1 MLLCQSEQLPIIA
14 IIATDPTSIITIIP
28 AAAAAFIAELK
39 LVGVGADFLFPIWMR
54 A

>member
-28 AAAAAFIAELK
+28 AAAAFIAELK